1 MDLDETLDL
10 DETFE
15 TKKWKTETIGAWA
28 RAGEDEGLKN
38 SDGSEVWFKRTAVEW
53 ERKEQ
58 IYKKAEEDGKI
69 YLSAFI
75 ASYKT
80 REGWLCLA
88 FSAQYRAFSEILK
101 AYTFSYSIKW

>member
-38 SDGSEVWFKRTAVEW
+38 PDGSEVWFKRTAVEW

-58 IYKKAEEDGKI
+58 IYMKAEEDGNM
-69 YLSAFI
+69 YLSDFN
-75 ASYKT
+75 ASYKS
-80 REGWLCLA
+80 REGWICLA
-88 FSAQYRAFSEILK
+88 SSAQHCASEILK
-101 AYTFSYSIKW
+101 ADTVHIE